1 MHQQIR
7 TKLGRA
13 SSVIEGGGAMNL
25 VPVEVDPLE
34 MQRGALVDLLQL
46 LEDNGYDLG
55 MASGDAIELGG
66 EFVFALKDHAR
77 TTQAAALLRQER
89 YRSVRI
95 VQVQEIEVDDEA
107 GGLKRE
113 IEKLTAQG
121 LKIDEIYVGATRP
134 NGKVPVQVTTVRD
147 VS

>member
-7 TKLGRA
+7 TSLGKA

-34 MQRGALVDLLQL
+34 MRRGALVELLQL
-46 LEDNGYDLG
+46 LEDGDYDLG
-55 MASGDAIELGG
+55 MAYGDSIEFGG
-66 EFVFALKDHAR
+66 EFIFAVKDHGR
-77 TTQAAALLRQER
+77 TSQAAALLRENG
-89 YRSVRI
+89 YRNVRI
-95 VQVQEIEVDDEA
+95 VQVREVEVEDEA

-113 IEKLTAQG
+113 IEKLTGEG
-121 LKIDEIYVGATRP
+121 LKIDEIYVGAKRP
-134 NGKVPVQVTTVRD
+134 NGRVPVQITTIRD